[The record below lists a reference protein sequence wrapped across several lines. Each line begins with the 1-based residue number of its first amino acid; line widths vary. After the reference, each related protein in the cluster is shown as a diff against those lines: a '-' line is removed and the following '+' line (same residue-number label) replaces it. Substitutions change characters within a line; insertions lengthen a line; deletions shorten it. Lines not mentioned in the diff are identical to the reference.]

1 MKRYSNKAKKFFFLW
16 CEQCQEEMMVRSVLQ
31 PNRRKHSCGS
41 WAKPRYTGVGDI
53 YKSDDKIARKVY
65 RYGVDGMNKDQAEK
79 FYQTS
84 IQGSKDR
91 ISGVGGAAHY
101 TPMVPDMDF
110 MVKHGIAK
118 PISSDKAE
126 QKKKIQK
133 DLVNSTGGN
142 SKKFNSRR
150 SNSSQTIK

>member
-1 MKRYSNKAKKFFFLW
+1 
-16 CEQCQEEMMVRSVLQ
+16 MVRSVLQ

-91 ISGVGGAAHY
+91 INGVGGAAHY

>member
-1 MKRYSNKAKKFFFLW
+1 
-16 CEQCQEEMMVRSVLQ
+16 MVRSVLQ